1 MPNARK
7 TTAMPFI
14 SINDRT
20 LHYLDEGVGPALLM
34 GHTYLASHSVWRE
47 QVNVLKRHYRCIV
60 PDLWGH
66 GLSSSTPEISV
77 SVRSLAEDY
86 WVLMQALGV
95 DDYSVIGQVVGGMW
109 GVQMALDYPDS
120 VNALVLI
127 NPDALTCAAENRRL
141 YFEILN
147 TVEKQNAVPKDVIE
161 QLVPLFFSPV
171 TRKEKSELIVAF
183 EDSLSAIKG
192 CDLPTLVDMGRNIMA
207 QTEMWVDVGKLS
219 VPTLILTGE
228 HAKVCGSSAMGP
240 LSKTIRGA
248 DFRLIPKAGYLPCLE
263 QPDVVNV
270 HLCDFL
276 ERVHG
281 ELVVN

>member
-1 MPNARK
+1 
-7 TTAMPFI
+7 MPFI

-20 LHYLDEGVGPALLM
+20 LHYLDEGSGPVLLM

-66 GLSSSTPEISV
+66 GLSSSTPDASV

-86 WVLMQALGV
+86 WVLMQVLGV
-95 DDYSVIGQVVGGMW
+95 DEYSVIGQVVGGMW

-127 NPDALTCAAENRRL
+127 NPDALTCAVENRHW
-141 YFEILN
+141 YFDMLSI
-147 TVEKQNAVPKDVIE
+147 VEKQNAVPRDVIE
-161 QLVPLFFSPV
+161 KLVPLVFSPV
-171 TRKEKSELIVAF
+171 TRKEKSEVVVAF

-192 CDLPTLVDMGRNIMA
+192 GDLLTVVDMGRSIMA
-207 QTEMWVDVGKLS
+207 QAEVWADVSKIS

-228 HAKVCGSSAMGP
+228 HARVCGSSAMG
-240 LSKTIRGA
+240 LLAESIQGA
-248 DFRLIPKAGYLPCLE
+248 DYRLIPEAGYLPCLE
-263 QPDVVNV
+263 QPEVVNV

-276 ERVHG
+276 ERVHS